1 MHKQNVID
9 NAIASGVSLL
19 AFAFSAMVV
28 TKFVTVVEL
37 RELVFHAAANA
48 AVRIRDLLHDVLAD
62 EVAWPAKGITLRK
75 ATPSFAAC
83 HCEDVCCRQQK
94 MFGTDTRTN
103 IETVMSTTMHWQ
115 C

>member
-9 NAIASGVSLL
+9 NATASGVSLL